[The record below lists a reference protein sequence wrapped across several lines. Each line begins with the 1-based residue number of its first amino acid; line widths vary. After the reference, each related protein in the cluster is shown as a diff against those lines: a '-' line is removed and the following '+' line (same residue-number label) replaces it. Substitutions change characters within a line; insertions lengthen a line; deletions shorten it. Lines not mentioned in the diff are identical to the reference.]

1 MLASQRQKEIQ
12 KQLKANGAV
21 TVTDLTERFGVS
33 IETIRRDLLA
43 MEKAGLLS
51 RVHGGAVA
59 VTEMMTYLPLKERD
73 REQSD
78 QKDALARVA
87 ATLVKE
93 GDYIAIGTGSTPVH
107 FAQELK
113 KHVRSLTVVTYS
125 LGVFDI
131 LKDMPGFRLIL
142 LGGQYIPEE
151 NTFYGQITLDML
163 DSLHVR
169 KSFVFPSAI
178 SMEHGIWGFEE
189 TLYPM
194 QQKLLRCC
202 DQAYILADSS
212 KFERTALYKVADM
225 RPEYIY
231 VTDPELPAHLR
242 TLYAENGL
250 TVLTEPGDSHAF
262 EI

>member
-1 MLASQRQKEIQ
+1 MLATQRQKEIQ
-12 KQLKANGAV
+12 KQIKTNGAV
-21 TVTDLTERFGVS
+21 TVASLTEQFGVS
-33 IETIRRDLLA
+33 VETFRRDLLT
-43 MEKAGLLS
+43 MEKDGLLS

-59 VTEMMTYLPLKERD
+59 VTEMIAYQPLEKRD
-73 REQSD
+73 LEQSH

-87 ATLVKE
+87 ATLVNE
-93 GDYIAIGTGSTPVH
+93 GDYIAIGTGSTPIH

-113 KHVRSLTVVTYS
+113 KLRASLTVVTYS

-131 LKDMPGFRLIL
+131 LKDMPGYRLIL

-151 NTFYGQITLDML
+151 NSFYGQLTLDLL
-163 DSLHVR
+163 DTLHVQ

-178 SMEHGIWGFEE
+178 SLDHGLWGFEE
-189 TLYPM
+189 TLYPL

-231 VTDPELPAHLR
+231 VTDPELPEQLR
-242 TLYAENGL
+242 ELYRQNGL
-250 TVLTEPGDSHAF
+250 TVITKER
-262 EI
+262 

>member
-1 MLASQRQKEIQ
+1 MLATQRQKEIQ
-12 KQLKANGAV
+12 KQIKTNGAV
-21 TVTDLTERFGVS
+21 TVASLTEQFGVS
-33 IETIRRDLLA
+33 VETIRRDLLT
-43 MEKAGLLS
+43 MEKDGLLS

-59 VTEMMTYLPLKERD
+59 VTEMIAYQPLEKRD
-73 REQSD
+73 LEQSH

-87 ATLVKE
+87 ATLVNE
-93 GDYIAIGTGSTPVH
+93 GDYIAIGTGSTPIH

-113 KHVRSLTVVTYS
+113 KLRASLTVVTYS

-131 LKDMPGFRLIL
+131 LKDMPGYRLIL

-151 NTFYGQITLDML
+151 NSFYGQLTLDLL
-163 DSLHVR
+163 DTLHVQ

-178 SMEHGIWGFEE
+178 SLDHGIWGFEE
-189 TLYPM
+189 TLYPL

-231 VTDPELPAHLR
+231 VTDPELPEQLR
-242 TLYAENGL
+242 ELYRQNGL
-250 TVLTEPGDSHAF
+250 TVITKER
-262 EI
+262 

>member
-1 MLASQRQKEIQ
+1 MLATQRQKEIQ
-12 KQLKANGAV
+12 KQIKTNGAV
-21 TVTDLTERFGVS
+21 TVASLTEQFGVS
-33 IETIRRDLLA
+33 VETIRRDLLT
-43 MEKAGLLS
+43 MEKDGLLS

-59 VTEMMTYLPLKERD
+59 VTEMIAYQPLEKRD
-73 REQSD
+73 LEQSH

-87 ATLVKE
+87 ATLVNE
-93 GDYIAIGTGSTPVH
+93 GDYIAIGTGSTPIH

-113 KHVRSLTVVTYS
+113 KLRASLTVVTYS

-131 LKDMPGFRLIL
+131 LKDMPGYRLIL

-151 NTFYGQITLDML
+151 NSFYGQLTLDLL
-163 DSLHVR
+163 DTLHVQ

-178 SMEHGIWGFEE
+178 SLDHGIWGFEE
-189 TLYPM
+189 TLYPL

-231 VTDPELPAHLR
+231 VTDPELPEQLR
-242 TLYAENGL
+242 ELYRQNGL
-250 TVLTEPGDSHAF
+250 TVITNER
-262 EI
+262 

>member
-1 MLASQRQKEIQ
+1 MLATQRQKEIQ
-12 KQLKANGAV
+12 KQIKTNGAV
-21 TVTDLTERFGVS
+21 TVASLTEQFGVS
-33 IETIRRDLLA
+33 VETIRRDLLT
-43 MEKAGLLS
+43 MEKDGLLS

-59 VTEMMTYLPLKERD
+59 VTEMIAYQPLEKRD
-73 REQSD
+73 LAQSH

-87 ATLVKE
+87 ATLVNE
-93 GDYIAIGTGSTPVH
+93 GDYIAIGTGSTPIH

-113 KHVRSLTVVTYS
+113 KLRASLTVVTYS

-131 LKDMPGFRLIL
+131 LKDMPGYRLIL

-151 NTFYGQITLDML
+151 NSFYGQLTLDLL
-163 DSLHVR
+163 DTLHVQ

-178 SMEHGIWGFEE
+178 SLDHGIWGFEE
-189 TLYPM
+189 TLYPL

-231 VTDPELPAHLR
+231 VTDPELPEQLR
-242 TLYAENGL
+242 ELYRQNGL
-250 TVLTEPGDSHAF
+250 TVITKER
-262 EI
+262 

>member
-12 KQLKANGAV
+12 KQIKSNGAV
-21 TVTDLTERFGVS
+21 TVAALTEQFGVS
-33 IETIRRDLLA
+33 VETIRRDLLT
-43 MEKAGLLS
+43 MEKDGLLS

-59 VTEMMTYLPLKERD
+59 VTEMIAYQPLEKRD
-73 REQSD
+73 QEQSH

-87 ATLVKE
+87 ATLVNE
-93 GDYIAIGTGSTPVH
+93 GDYIAIGTGSTPIH

-113 KHVRSLTVVTYS
+113 KLRTSLTVVTYS

-131 LKDMPGFRLIL
+131 LKDMPGYRLIL

-151 NTFYGQITLDML
+151 NSFYGQLTLDLL
-163 DSLHVR
+163 DSLHVQ

-178 SMEHGIWGFEE
+178 SLDHGIWGFEE
-189 TLYPM
+189 TLYPL

-231 VTDPELPAHLR
+231 VTDPELPEQLR
-242 TLYAENGL
+242 ALYSQNGL
-250 TVLTEPGDSHAF
+250 TVITKER
-262 EI
+262 

>member
-12 KQLKANGAV
+12 KQIKANGAV
-21 TVTDLTERFGVS
+21 TVAALTEQFGVS
-33 IETIRRDLLA
+33 IETIRRDLLT
-43 MEKAGLLS
+43 MEKDGLLS

-59 VTEMMTYLPLKERD
+59 VTEMVAYRPLEKRD
-73 REQSD
+73 LEQSH

-87 ATLVKE
+87 ATLVNE
-93 GDYIAIGTGSTPVH
+93 GDYIAIGTGSTPIH

-113 KHVRSLTVVTYS
+113 KLRTSLTVVTYS

-131 LKDMPGFRLIL
+131 LKDMPGYRLIL

-151 NTFYGQITLDML
+151 NSFYGQLTLELL
-163 DSLHVR
+163 DSLRVQ
-169 KSFVFPSAI
+169 KSFVFPSAV
-178 SMEHGIWGFEE
+178 SLDHGIWGFEE
-189 TLYPM
+189 TLYPL

-231 VTDPELPAHLR
+231 VTDPELPEQLR
-242 TLYAENGL
+242 ELYSQNGL
-250 TVLTEPGDSHAF
+250 TVITKER
-262 EI
+262 